1 MEESFAMAIAAVVQ
15 SEVAFA
21 RREYVEKLRAI
32 FRERPSAANGEDDPE
47 VAALREEWVKRITD
61 EVMDTLTAVKEIP
74 ND

>member
-1 MEESFAMAIAAVVQ
+1 VD
-15 SEVAFA
+15 
-21 RREYVEKLRAI
+21 KLRAI